1 MTMRISVQI
10 DSAAAQAQ
18 LRRWGGEFR
27 DKVKKAVSRAIASE
41 AVELK
46 QDVRSHVASQMAVVK
61 KSFLKGFSA
70 KVLDKDQNSSFQRLP
85 ALYVG
90 SRIPWSGMHETGGL
104 IAGRMLIPLN
114 GRVGRKR
121 FKAQV
126 AELMRGGNAYFIKN
140 SKGNIVLMAQ
150 NITTGIKEHDRP
162 LAGFKR
168 RYRKAEGIKRIKR
181 GADIPIAV
189 LVPKVVLKKR
199 IDVERLVAGRIP
211 RLAAEVERQISTVD

>member
-1 MTMRISVQI
+1 MRISIRI
-10 DSAAAQAQ
+10 DSAAGNAQ

-27 DKVKKAVSRAIASE
+27 AKVQKAVERAMRTE
-41 AVELK
+41 ATEIK
-46 QDVRSHVASQMAVVK
+46 DDVRGHVAGQMAVVR
-61 KSFLKGFSA
+61 KSFLKGFTA
-70 KVLDKDQNSSFQRLP
+70 KVLAKDPNRLP

-90 SRIPWSGMHETGGL
+90 SRIPWSGMHETGGQ
-104 IAGRMLIPLN
+104 IGGRMLIPLH

-140 SKGNIVLMAQ
+140 AKGNIVLMAE
-150 NITTGIKEHDRP
+150 NIKEYDRP
-162 LAGFKR
+162 LSGFKR
-168 RYRKAEGIKRIKR
+168 RYRKAEGVKRLKR

-199 IDVERLVAGRIP
+199 LNVERLVAGRIP
-211 RLAAEVERQISTVD
+211 RLSAAVEREISNVD

>member
-1 MTMRISVQI
+1 MRISIRI
-10 DSAAAQAQ
+10 DSAAGNAQ

-27 DKVKKAVSRAIASE
+27 TKVQKAVERTIRTE
-41 AVELK
+41 AAEIK
-46 QDVRSHVASQMAVVK
+46 DDVRGHVAGQMAVVR
-61 KSFLKGFSA
+61 KSFLKGFTA
-70 KVLDKDQNSSFQRLP
+70 KVLAKDPNRLP

-90 SRIPWSGMHETGGL
+90 SRIPWSAMHETGGQ
-104 IAGRMLIPLN
+104 IAGRMLIPLH

-140 SKGNIVLMAQ
+140 AKGNIVLMAE
-150 NITTGIKEHDRP
+150 NIKEHDRP
-162 LAGFKR
+162 LSGFKR
-168 RYRKAEGIKRIKR
+168 RYRKAEGVKRIKR

-199 IDVERLVAGRIP
+199 LNVERLVAGRIP
-211 RLAAEVERQISTVD
+211 RLSAAVEREISVID

>member
-1 MTMRISVQI
+1 MKISIRI

-27 DKVKKAVSRAIASE
+27 DKVKKAVAKAMAKEATAIKS
-41 AVELK
+41 
-46 QDVRSHVASQMAVVK
+46 DVRDQVASQLTVVK
-61 KSFLKGFSA
+61 KTFLKGFSA
-70 KVLDKDQNSSFQRLP
+70 YVIDKDPGRLP

-90 SRIPWSGMHETGGL
+90 SKIPWVGMHERGGV
-104 IAGRMLIPLN
+104 ISAKMLIPLH

-121 FKAQV
+121 FKAQI

-140 SKGNIVLMAQ
+140 AKGNVVLMAE
-150 NITTGIKEHDRP
+150 NIKENARP

-189 LVPKVVLKKR
+189 LVPRVMLKKR
-199 IDVERLVAGRIP
+199 LDIERLVVQRIP
-211 RLAAEVERQISTVD
+211 RLAAGIEQQIRTVG